1 MNVYTIYDSV
11 ANEHGPLFEAKND
24 MVALRNV
31 KMQLEQ
37 VPEVYRKEYNLKMI
51 GTYDR
56 ENGLLTSEDAPIIIE
71 IPEETKDE

>member
-31 KMQLEQ
+31 KIQLEQ
-37 VPEVYRKEYNLKMI
+37 VPEVYRKEYYLKWI
-51 GTYDR
+51 GTFDR
-56 ENGLLTSEDAPIIIE
+56 ELGLLKKEDSSIIID
-71 IPEETKDE
+71 IPEDVKDE